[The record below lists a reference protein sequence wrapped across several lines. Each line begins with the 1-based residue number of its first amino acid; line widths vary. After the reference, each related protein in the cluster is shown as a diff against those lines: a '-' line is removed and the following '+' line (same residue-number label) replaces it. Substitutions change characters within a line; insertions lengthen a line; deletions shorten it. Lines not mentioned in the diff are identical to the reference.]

1 MTQKFRPLHHLTLLT
16 TLSALVLFAGLELG
30 CAATPNA
37 LQAASSIPAGEG
49 TVQATLGSN
58 GNTDLALR
66 VKHLAPASRMAS
78 DATVYVVWIQPFEA
92 PSQNVGALTLNEDL
106 DGHLETVTPHRRFLV
121 MVTPEPSS
129 LMEKPTHEPVFTAR
143 VEGVK

>member
-1 MTQKFRPLHHLTLLT
+1 MIQKCRPLHHLTLLT
-16 TLSALVLFAGLELG
+16 PLSALALFAGLELG
-30 CAATPNA
+30 CATTPSA

-49 TVQATLGSN
+49 TVQATLGAN
-58 GNTDLALR
+58 GNTDLSLR

-92 PSQNVGALTLNEDL
+92 SSQNVGALTLSEDL
-106 DGHLETVTPHRRFLV
+106 EGRLDTVTPHRRFLV

-129 LMEKPTHEPVFTAR
+129 RMEKPTHEAVFTAR
-143 VEGVK
+143 VDGVK

>member
-1 MTQKFRPLHHLTLLT
+1 MTQKCRALHHLTLFK
-16 TLSALVLFAGLELG
+16 TLSALALFAGLEFG
-30 CAATPNA
+30 CATTPSA

-49 TVQATLGSN
+49 TVQATLGAN
-58 GNTDLALR
+58 GNTDLSLR

-92 PSQNVGALTLNEDL
+92 PSQNVGALTLNDDL
-106 DGHLETVTPHRRFLV
+106 SGHIDTVTPHRRFLV

-129 LMEKPTHEPVFTAR
+129 QMEKPTHEPVFTAR